1 MQTTAVAKHMDMQ
14 LWETLET
21 AQSAC
26 SSHSSSVMDAMPTVQ
41 DSSPAAECTVL
52 VFDPI
57 PVAKKRKKLGKL
69 WCGLA
74 KLQRRKK
81 HSHLIREAVTDA
93 CADFET
99 GISIKDFTEA
109 IKIMSDDNKDLQ
121 TRRKKQYRFNKRAHR
136 RELARM
142 AANDIRLWGA
152 MSAAFTAT
160 GEGAAA
166 SAAEIDDVLQFAK
179 RRREREAK
187 RSNWPAPG
195 EIWRKVD
202 AALQNTP
209 SMLAVEEVER
219 VAAEWAAAAGAY
231 HASAADVLDPS

>member
-1 MQTTAVAKHMDMQ
+1 MDMQ

-21 AQSAC
+21 AQSVC

-93 CADFET
+93 C
-99 GISIKDFTEA
+99 KDDSLTIDEIRDKVEA
-109 IKIMSDDNKDLQ
+109 WTCLRFGDN
-121 TRRKKQYRFNKRAHR
+121 
-136 RELARM
+136 RM
-142 AANDIRLWGA
+142 AQVFFDRQIQKRINMG
-152 MSAAFTAT
+152 S
-160 GEGAAA
+160 
-166 SAAEIDDVLQFAK
+166 K
-179 RRREREAK
+179 RRRRGKRE
-187 RSNWPAPG
+187 S
-195 EIWRKVD
+195 
-202 AALQNTP
+202 
-209 SMLAVEEVER
+209 SMQLC
-219 VAAEWAAAAGAY
+219 AY
-231 HASAADVLDPS
+231 RPEGNPLLEFRESQRMAFEDDLSAATMSEETCLRFTIPAEAISGTRRSTLEL